1 MQSLF
6 LRARYAIGILVL
18 LAASLGLLSGSA
30 SAWQEKSAEGSDP
43 ALDSLLNSMDR
54 AASAFKTAQAS
65 FVWDQYQKVVDE
77 TDVQKGVIYFRRLP
91 KGVDMA
97 ANISESNG
105 HADQKYVL
113 FTGSKVQVYQ
123 PSIEQVTEY
132 DPGKRKGDFESFLVL
147 GFGGGGH
154 ELLKSFDLS
163 YQGKE
168 QLGGINTEKLQL
180 VPKSQKAK
188 AVFDHILLW
197 IDPARG
203 ISVQQQ
209 FFEPES
215 GNYRIAK
222 YSDIK
227 LNQKLPNDVFK
238 LRTTGKTKFVKPQG

>member
-1 MQSLF
+1 MSSSN
-6 LRARYAIGILVL
+6 LRARGATRILLL
-18 LAASLGLLSGSA
+18 LAVSLGLLSTSA
-30 SAWQEKSAEGSDP
+30 SAWQEKPAQGSDA
-43 ALDSLLNSMDR
+43 ALESLLTSMDR
-54 AASAFKTAQAS
+54 AAAAFKTAQAS

-97 ANISESNG
+97 ANIAESNG
-105 HADQKYVL
+105 HPDQKYVL

-132 DPGKRKGDFESFLVL
+132 DAGKRKGDFESFLVL

-168 QLGGINTEKLQL
+168 QLGSISTEKLQL

-215 GNYRIAK
+215 GNYRLAK

-227 LNQKLPNDVFK
+227 LNQKLQNDVFK
-238 LRTTGKTKFVKPQG
+238 LKTTGKTKVVKPQG